1 MKRHFIIASHSRLAS
16 GMADTIR
23 FFAGDVVELT
33 SLDAYLDNRPIEE
46 QVTRLVEAVPEDDE
60 TLIFT
65 DILSGSVNQK
75 FMPYVARPHTHLIS
89 GMNLPILVALSMES
103 QEEYLK
109 EETIRHLVEES
120 RQQLVYVNGM
130 PADENDEDE

>member
-46 QVTRLVEAVPEDDE
+46 QVKRLVEAVPEDDE

-75 FMPYVARPHTHLIS
+75 FMPYVARPHTHLIPYS
-89 GMNLPILVALSMES
+89 SKIRLINLICFRYGSNRKCISSFFTFTLLMAMALIPMDAI
-103 QEEYLK
+103 K
-109 EETIRHLVEES
+109 R
-120 RQQLVYVNGM
+120 
-130 PADENDEDE
+130 A

>member
-1 MKRHFIIASHSRLAS
+1 
-16 GMADTIR
+16 MADTIR

-46 QVTRLVEAVPEDDE
+46 QVKRLVEAVPEDDE

>member
-1 MKRHFIIASHSRLAS
+1 
-16 GMADTIR
+16 MADTIR

-46 QVTRLVEAVPEDDE
+46 QVKRLVEAVPEDDE

-109 EETIRHLVEES
+109 EKTIRHLVEES